1 MATYITLV
9 DFTKQGIGN
18 IKESPK
24 RLSAAKEAF
33 RAFGGEM
40 EQFYLALGRYDMI
53 LVAEAPNDEV
63 VAKVALAVGS
73 QGAVKTETFRV
84 FNEDEYR
91 NIIES
96 LP

>member
-1 MATYITLV
+1 M
-9 DFTKQGIGN
+9 K
-18 IKESPK
+18 
-24 RLSAAKEAF
+24 
-33 RAFGGEM
+33 
-40 EQFYLALGRYDMI
+40 QFYLALGRYDMI

-73 QGAVKTETFRV
+73 QGAVKKETFRV

-91 NIIES
+91 KIIES